1 MIIGV
6 IKRGRF
12 MKVVQRESKA
22 QASISMPVLDT
33 SGYIEI
39 CDSGLPLLF
48 ILPDNLGAEIATA
61 VVAMDCERTDF
72 RSSAACF
79 NRILPTIFPTNS
91 KVNLTGSFR
100 SSRRRGGPR
109 RFEQQVAVSTKFS
122 RSHGRSRSQAN
133 QLFEIKDRIAAD
145 KAIDFLVMDIV
156 PWSGIACSIEAS
168 IPCFINSMPP
178 DAMCLNLSK
187 RQPSHLIKT
196 HYIDSRLPS
205 CGIRDGLGLGISK
218 IINYDTA
225 ERRVIRNEYRRAGD
239 TIISFL
245 GA

>member
-39 CDSGLPLLF
+39 CDSSLPFLF
-48 ILPDNLGAEIATA
+48 ILANNLVAAIETPD
-61 VVAMDCERTDF
+61 VAKDCERLGF
-72 RSSAACF
+72 RSAGACYNHTSPPF
-79 NRILPTIFPTNS
+79 LPTTREVKLS
-91 KVNLTGSFR
+91 SSFR
-100 SSRRRGGPR
+100 SSRRRGAPR
-109 RFEQQVAVSTKFS
+109 RFEQQVAVRTKFP

-196 HYIDSRLPS
+196 HYIDLRLPS